1 MTMAGSNNKSTW
13 TKNALAGAHASA
25 VKGAATSLEDRFTLA
40 RINAA
45 PDSVTLPPSGTAGPA
60 SIHIAAPVRVMP
72 LESIL
77 DRDTDLRPLN
87 ADHAKALAL
96 SFAAVGMLQFP
107 VIDEKDRLLAGAH
120 RRAAIRLLKDLA
132 TANDDDVRAAFPPAG
147 DDDPL
152 TADEIANVRSAWA
165 THFAAGIPVRVVDTT
180 PYSADQIRL
189 IIETIENELRLDF
202 NKADLAH
209 LIERLKKLG
218 YRNMP
223 GRPTAGQRVL
233 SHELARITKKSTRT
247 VFRMLKEMREGT
259 HNVDPIE
266 PSRAAKIIEARLRET
281 LDTKVRVHESK
292 TERGKGSISIAFES
306 FHQRKKIL
314 EALGLRD

>member
-1 MTMAGSNNKSTW
+1 MAANNKSTW

-25 VKGAATSLEDRFTLA
+25 AKGAATSLQDRFTLA
-40 RINAA
+40 HINAA
-45 PDSVTLPPSGTAGPA
+45 DSVTLPPSGTAGA
-60 SIHIAAPVRVMP
+60 SLHIAAPVRVMP

-77 DRDTDLRPLN
+77 DRDSDLRPLN
-87 ADHAKALAL
+87 AEHAKALAL

-120 RRAAIRLLKDLA
+120 RRAAIHLLKDLA
-132 TANDDDVRAAFPPAG
+132 TASDDDIRAAFPPAG

-152 TADEIANVRSAWA
+152 TVDEIANVRSAWG
-165 THFAAGIPVRVVDTT
+165 THFSGGIPVRVVDTT

-247 VFRMLKEMREGT
+247 VFRMLKEMRDGT
-259 HNVDPIE
+259 HNVEPIE
-266 PSRAAKIIEARLRET
+266 PSRAAKTIAARLTES
-281 LDTKVRVHESK
+281 LATKVRVHESK
-292 TERGKGSISIAFES
+292 TERGKGSINISFES
-306 FHQRKKIL
+306 FHQRARIL
-314 EALGLRD
+314 EALGLKD